1 MNNQTYPIIKT
12 NKGQQQRHESVKKL
26 SWLKASHEPEFETE
40 DPNNDLPKTSKK
52 ASKEQKRVERI
63 KQRREARRKIK
74 EVAKVVIASKLN
86 PTVNDRTIGEKSN
99 SKKKKLSQKEE
110 PTSPP
115 KNIYDFPIIPT
126 IDTWKQDVK
135 LRKIR
140 PFIIDQIASGQP
152 GEYLMMSG
160 RTGIG
165 KTNLALCLA
174 YCLATGTE
182 FYGHKCRQTKVAYL
196 AFEGGI
202 ANYQD
207 RIAKIEKLFP
217 SVEERLHFDVIPPND
232 PLTLYA
238 ETMAKLSMLEDC
250 KVVIL
255 DGSYRLVNGD
265 PSKTSDAKTFCLQLQ
280 SNLVEL
286 GMYGVLTVQITK
298 PNRNSLVQLLD
309 TYSMQGAAGFAD
321 KSETVILLE
330 KQMRKDNEFR
340 LHVAKSRVAV
350 ECVDPVDLIFHYDQC
365 HFEMDHVKEFVKSVS
380 TTMPSTPKT
389 RNK

>member
-1 MNNQTYPIIKT
+1 MKNQIHLITKM
-12 NKGQQQRHESVKKL
+12 NKGKQQRHESVKL
-26 SWLKASHEPEFETE
+26 PWANASHEPDLKTV
-40 DPNNDLPKTSKK
+40 DPNSDLPKTTKK
-52 ASKEQKRVERI
+52 VSKEQKRLERI
-63 KQRREARRKIK
+63 KQSREARRMIK
-74 EVAKVVIASKLN
+74 KVAKVVKASRLN
-86 PTVNDRTIGEKSN
+86 PTVNPPTIGEKSH
-99 SKKKKLSQKEE
+99 SKEKKISQKEE
-110 PTSPP
+110 TASPP
-115 KNIYDFPIIPT
+115 KNIYDFSTIPT
-126 IDTWKQDVK
+126 IDSWKQEVK

-140 PFIIDQIASGQP
+140 PFIIDQLASGQP

-165 KTNLALCLA
+165 KTNLALYLA

-232 PLTLYA
+232 PTTLYI
-238 ETMAKLSMLEDC
+238 ETMVKLSKLEDC

-255 DGSYRLVNGD
+255 DGSYRLVSGD
-265 PSKTSDAKTFCLQLQ
+265 PSKTSDAKTFCMNLQ
-280 SNLVEL
+280 SHLMEL

-298 PNRNSLVQLLD
+298 PNRNSLVQPLD

-330 KQMRKDNEFR
+330 KQMRKENEFR

-365 HFEMDHVKEFVKSVS
+365 HFEMDHVK
-380 TTMPSTPKT
+380 
-389 RNK
+389 